1 MNLLDN
7 YTKNSFEDIFYPNVP
22 FENRKFNI
30 LKGYL
35 LSVKMLIM
43 HPFVFFKLMHVNK
56 GYVRPF
62 IFASINILLSVIF
75 TDTYMYFDIIDT
87 PAEQLTTLQAESND
101 LPVQLQEFLTTM
113 GKRLPAFSYDFST
126 ILLQSFGTMLNLL
139 LLVMIWQTALSLF
152 QLADNGLQATWRV
165 ICYSSVALL
174 FNLLPLNQM
183 AGGIFSILP
192 GFLLIMI
199 GLSEAHELSWKRT
212 LLAAVSLPLVVMLF
226 MLPFALL

>member
-1 MNLLDN
+1 LNLLDN

-35 LSVKMLIM
+35 LSVKMLIL
-43 HPFVFFKLMHVNK
+43 HPFVFFKQMHVNK

-62 IFASINILLSVIF
+62 IFASINIMLSVIF

-87 PAEQLTTLQAESND
+87 PAEQLATLQAESND
-101 LPVQLQEFLTTM
+101 LPVQLQEFLTSM
-113 GKRLPAFSYDFST
+113 GKRLPDFSYDFST

-183 AGGIFSILP
+183 AGGIFSILA